1 MRKRE
6 FGQGSNAA
14 VGIAV
19 KKNPRFEFSRQ
30 HQQQRAMV
38 AAGWYGQDRGVCV
51 PGLLR
56 LVAINGDASSSTS
69 ATSSTNSSGTI
80 DAGGS
85 QEN

>member
-6 FGQGSNAA
+6 FGQGTSAA
-14 VGIAV
+14 AGIAV

-38 AAGWYGQDRGVCV
+38 AADWYGQDRGFCV
-51 PGLLR
+51 PGVLR
-56 LVAINGDASSSTS
+56 PVLINGDSSSSTS
-69 ATSSTNSSGTI
+69 ATSTNSSGTI